1 MSQTDETKQDMAEL
15 TSGADLVMA
24 VCGKDTYLLPVD
36 TLTANSQFFARALE
50 VPMLEKEERK
60 VVIKDIEGSIF
71 EKVVKYILDGSFQ
84 FDVETEACEALE
96 AADRLDMKELKEEV
110 CKHIKDNLDPE
121 NVKAVASL
129 AERFNAKQLFTAALK
144 FIRDKEVEL
153 EKEDVERNP
162 SLAVAL
168 VKECRKQLTTLK
180 KRLCEK
186 EEELDEKEEELDEKR
201 QELDD
206 LMGEIDEKNQMIE
219 ERRMEMT
226 VEWSI

>member
-36 TLTANSQFFARALE
+36 KLTANSQFFARALE

-110 CKHIKDNLDPE
+110 CKHIKDKLTLRM
-121 NVKAVASL
+121 SRL
-129 AERFNAKQLFTAALK
+129 WHLWLLFTAALK
-144 FIRDKEVEL
+144 FIQDKEVEL